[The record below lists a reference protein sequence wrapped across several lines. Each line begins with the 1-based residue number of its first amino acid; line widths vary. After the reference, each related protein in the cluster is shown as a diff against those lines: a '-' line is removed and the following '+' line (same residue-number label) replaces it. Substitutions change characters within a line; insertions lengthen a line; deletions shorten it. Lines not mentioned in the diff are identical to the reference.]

1 MEPHRPGTPARR
13 RRPAAPIVLVVC
25 GPGDEHAL
33 AVALHLAEL
42 GVRAV
47 PLNLARLPEA
57 GFSAALG
64 VGQPGRFLVGTAE
77 GPMEPAACAAVW
89 WRRPG
94 AVEPAGP
101 GAGERRLS
109 DGEWTHAIGGL
120 ARAAGG
126 FWVNDPH
133 AEEAARRKLVQL
145 EAARH
150 AGLTVPRTLVTNDVE
165 AARAFVRSC
174 RRGAVVKSLS
184 SLREGGHTRRL
195 SADDPQLAERLR
207 VGPAILQERVDG
219 LDLRVAAVGGKLF
232 AMSLDARAGGDPDDV
247 RVDWDRVSVTARPVR
262 LPAPVA
268 RAIRALQRRLG
279 LTFGAIDLRLRRGGE
294 HVFLEVNPSG
304 QWLHQ
309 EAATGQPIAVTLAR
323 LLAAGAPGAARPRAP
338 RLTRAAPSAG
348 STSRARSR

>member
-1 MEPHRPGTPARR
+1 LEKLNV
-13 RRPAAPIVLVVC
+13 RPAAPVVLVVC

-47 PLNLARLPEA
+47 PADLARLPQHRFE
-57 GFSAALG
+57 AALG
-64 VGQPGRFLVGTAE
+64 AGRPGRFLVGTAE
-77 GPMEPAACAAVW
+77 GPIDPATCVAVW
-89 WRRPG
+89 WRRPRP
-94 AVEPAGP
+94 VDPAGP
-101 GAGERRLS
+101 GDGERRLS
-109 DGEWTHAIGGL
+109 NGEWTHAIGGL
-120 ARAAGG
+120 SRAAGG
-126 FWVNDPH
+126 YWVNDPH
-133 AEEAARRKLVQL
+133 AEEAARKKLVQL
-145 EAARH
+145 EAAHH
-150 AGLTVPRTLVTNDVE
+150 AGLTVPRTLVTNDVA

-184 SLREGGHTRRL
+184 SLLEGGHTRRL
-195 SADDPQLAERLR
+195 SADDPRLAERLR

-247 RVDWDRVSVTARPVR
+247 RVDWDRVRTTARPVR

-268 RAIRALQRRLG
+268 RALRALQRRLG
-279 LTFGAIDLRLRRGGE
+279 LTFGAIDLRLRKNGE
-294 HVFLEVNPSG
+294 HVFLEVNPGG

-309 EAATGQPIAVTLAR
+309 EAATGQPIAVALAR

-338 RLTRAAPSAG
+338 RLTRAGPSAA
-348 STSRARSR
+348 SASRARSR